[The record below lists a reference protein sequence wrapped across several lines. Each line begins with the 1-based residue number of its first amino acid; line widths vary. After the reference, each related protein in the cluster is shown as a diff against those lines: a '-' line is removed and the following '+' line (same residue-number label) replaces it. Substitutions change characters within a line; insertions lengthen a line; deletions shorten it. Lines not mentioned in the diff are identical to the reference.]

1 LPSSRHWKAAES
13 APAPWAGKQK
23 EMKLMRMVR
32 RLALYVGLVVVAA
45 ILAIAAGLVAVA
57 LGIAS
62 DAARWVG
69 LGVLVVC
76 LGVIVYFMEFRRP

>member
-1 LPSSRHWKAAES
+1 
-13 APAPWAGKQK
+13 
-23 EMKLMRMVR
+23 MRMVR

-57 LGIAS
+57 LGIAA

-76 LGVIVYFMEFRRP
+76 LVVIVYFMEFQRP